1 MASKWQMKFNE
12 QAKVFLQLF
21 PIGVK
26 RATVAL
32 CNKPGAKGLSD
43 PPAYSLTLADLAE
56 GRFD

>member
-1 MASKWQMKFNE
+1 MKFNE